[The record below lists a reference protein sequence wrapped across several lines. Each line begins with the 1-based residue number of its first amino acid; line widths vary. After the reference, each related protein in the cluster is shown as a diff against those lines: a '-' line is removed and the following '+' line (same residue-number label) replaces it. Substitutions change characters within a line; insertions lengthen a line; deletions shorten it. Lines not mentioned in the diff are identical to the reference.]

1 MCFLPPLHPP
11 NRKPHERSRLGND
24 VSLFIQVPEGVLT
37 GWKSRPGDPA
47 RGSGWGRGAGDPET
61 AGGNSWDAEAPGSH
75 EVGVP
80 GAGVRGQSV
89 RTVGTSGTLS

>member
-47 RGSGWGRGAGDPET
+47 RGSGWGGEQVTQRQLEATPGMQKPQGAMRSGFL
-61 AGGNSWDAEAPGSH
+61 
-75 EVGVP
+75 
-80 GAGVRGQSV
+80 GQE
-89 RTVGTSGTLS
+89 